1 MSEQEA
7 RLQRVTATAED
18 VWDDRADARE
28 WLNKTHPRAAATE
41 PGARRVEEILG
52 RLRYGIPGWRNP
64 NIDAASRKVTIMG
77 WGASNTVK
85 SVKTIFL
92 CRYL

>member
-28 WLNKTHPRAAATE
+28 WLNKTHPELNYRTPLEAAATE
-41 PGARRVEEILG
+41 AGARRVEEILG
-52 RLRYGIPGWRNP
+52 RLRYGIPG
-64 NIDAASRKVTIMG
+64 
-77 WGASNTVK
+77 
-85 SVKTIFL
+85 
-92 CRYL
+92 

>member
-1 MSEQEA
+1 MSGTIGRTPGSGSTRRIPELDYRTPLE
-7 RLQRVTATAED
+7 
-18 VWDDRADARE
+18 
-28 WLNKTHPRAAATE
+28 AAATE